1 MYTLPSGVEV
11 GCLLVSHQPTPL
23 VMEWVEWMWRVA
35 LFLLTVGTIPGV
47 RTGQANRDGCEV
59 EQRWW
64 AGGGSEV

>member
-1 MYTLPSGVEV
+1 VYTLPSGVEV
-11 GCLLVSHQPTPL
+11 GCLLVL
-23 VMEWVEWMWRVA
+23 MEWVEWMWRVA